1 MYQIQ
6 MQFIPGMDIAWVAK
20 LNSEDPL
27 YEYEDEQEAIDKAS
41 ELESSDI
48 TGRKYRVQK
57 IS

>member
-1 MYQIQ
+1 

-27 YEYEDEQEAIDKAS
+27 YEYEIEQDALDKAS
-41 ELESSDI
+41 ELESLDI

>member
-1 MYQIQ
+1 

-27 YEYEDEQEAIDKAS
+27 YEYEIEQDALDKAA
-41 ELESSDI
+41 ELESLDI
-48 TGRKYRVQK
+48 TGRKYRSQK